1 MNILITGSVGFIG
14 YHLVKELSNVA
25 ITLFDSGLD
34 TVIETLDFTKT
45 AVTLFQQEL
54 IDIGKGDIVFSEKY
68 FDNIA

>member
-1 MNILITGSVGFIG
+1 MSSTDLEGIKQFDD
-14 YHLVKELSNVA
+14 LVKELSNVA
-25 ITLFDSGLD
+25 VTLFDSGLD

-54 IDIGKGDIVFSEKY
+54 IDIGKGEIVFSEKY

>member
-1 MNILITGSVGFIG
+1 MSSTDLEGIKQFDD
-14 YHLVKELSNVA
+14 LVKELSNVA

>member
-1 MNILITGSVGFIG
+1 MSSTDLEGIKQFDD
-14 YHLVKELSNVA
+14 LVKELSNVA
-25 ITLFDSGLD
+25 ITLLDSGLD

>member
-1 MNILITGSVGFIG
+1 MSSTDLEGIKQFDD
-14 YHLVKELSNVA
+14 LVKELSNVA

-34 TVIETLDFTKT
+34 TVIETLAFTKT

>member
-1 MNILITGSVGFIG
+1 MSSTDLEGIKQFDD
-14 YHLVKELSNVA
+14 LVKELSNVA
-25 ITLFDSGLD
+25 VTILDSGLD
-34 TVIETLDFTKT
+34 TLIETLDIKKT

>member
-1 MNILITGSVGFIG
+1 MSNTDLEGIKQFDD
-14 YHLVKELSNVA
+14 LVKELSNVA

>member
-1 MNILITGSVGFIG
+1 MSSTDLEGIKQFDD
-14 YHLVKELSNVA
+14 LVKELSNVA
-25 ITLFDSGLD
+25 VTILDSGLD
-34 TVIETLDFTKT
+34 TLIETLDFTKT

>member
-1 MNILITGSVGFIG
+1 MSSTDLEGIKQFDD
-14 YHLVKELSNVA
+14 LVKELSNVA

-54 IDIGKGDIVFSEKY
+54 IDIGKGDIIFSEKY

>member
-1 MNILITGSVGFIG
+1 MSSIDLEGIKQFDD
-14 YHLVKELSNVA
+14 LVKELSNVA

>member
-1 MNILITGSVGFIG
+1 MSSTDLEGIKQFDD
-14 YHLVKELSNVA
+14 LVKELSNVA

-45 AVTLFQQEL
+45 AITLFQQEL

>member
-1 MNILITGSVGFIG
+1 MSSTDLEGIKQFDD
-14 YHLVKELSNVA
+14 LVKELSNVA
-25 ITLFDSGLD
+25 VTLFDSGLD

-54 IDIGKGDIVFSEKY
+54 IDIGKGEILFSEKY

>member
-1 MNILITGSVGFIG
+1 MSSTDLEGIKQFDD
-14 YHLVKELSNVA
+14 LVKELSNVA

-54 IDIGKGDIVFSEKY
+54 IDIGKGEIVFSEKY

>member
-1 MNILITGSVGFIG
+1 MSSTDLEGIKQFDD
-14 YHLVKELSNVA
+14 LVKELSNVA
-25 ITLFDSGLD
+25 VTLFDSGLD

>member
-1 MNILITGSVGFIG
+1 MSSTYLEGIKQFDD
-14 YHLVKELSNVA
+14 LVKELSNVA

>member
-1 MNILITGSVGFIG
+1 MSSTDLEGIKQFDD
-14 YHLVKELSNVA
+14 LVKELSNVA
-25 ITLFDSGLD
+25 ITLFDNGLD

>member
-1 MNILITGSVGFIG
+1 MSSTDLEGIKQFDD
-14 YHLVKELSNVA
+14 LVKELSNVA
-25 ITLFDSGLD
+25 ITLLDSGLD

-54 IDIGKGDIVFSEKY
+54 IDIGKGEIVFSEKY

>member
-1 MNILITGSVGFIG
+1 MSSTDLEGIKQFDD
-14 YHLVKELSNVA
+14 LVKELSNVA

-68 FDNIA
+68 CDNIA